1 MNRSPNNWKEARRLQ
16 AWHLKQQG
24 WSQRQIAEALGVSEG
39 AVSQWMTRA
48 REGGPEALRHR
59 PPPGAPRR
67 LSAEQLARL
76 PALLQ
81 RGPEAYG
88 FRGHVWTRGR
98 IAAVIR
104 LEFGVSYHPR
114 PCRPLVQ
121 GDALESAKARP
132 ACAPARRSGHYP
144 VARGDL
150 AGHQKGAQAQQQTIF
165 FIDESGFYP
174 LPSVVRTYAPV
185 GQTPILREW
194 WTRDHL
200 SAISAISPEGKL
212 YFHCQDRAL
221 NSEDVVAFLEHLL
234 REVPGRMV
242 VIWDGSPIHRSHVIK
257 EFLAQWGSAPPPP
270 GAPPGL
276 CPGAESWRGP
286 LGAPQGGR
294 AAQRVLLQYPA
305 STRRTPRGGET
316 SPAKTA
322 HHPKLF

>member
-1 MNRSPNNWKEARRLQ
+1 MHEPSPHNWKEARRLQ

-48 REGGPEALRHR
+48 RER
-59 PPPGAPRR
+59 APRR
-67 LSAEQLARL
+67 SGTGLHPGPRGGCLAEQLARL
-76 PALLQ
+76 PELLH

-88 FRGHVWTRGR
+88 FRGEVWTRGR

-114 PCRPLVQ
+114 PCGPLAQ
-121 GDALESAKARP
+121 SDPLEPAKARP
-132 ACAPARRSGHYP
+132 ARPPARRSRHCA

-150 AGHQKGAQAQQQTIF
+150 AGHQKGAQAQQQTIL

-212 YFHCQDRAL
+212 YFHART
-221 NSEDVVAFLEHLL
+221 
-234 REVPGRMV
+234 
-242 VIWDGSPIHRSHVIK
+242 
-257 EFLAQWGSAPPPP
+257 
-270 GAPPGL
+270 
-276 CPGAESWRGP
+276 
-286 LGAPQGGR
+286 
-294 AAQRVLLQYPA
+294 
-305 STRRTPRGGET
+305 TR
-316 SPAKTA
+316 
-322 HHPKLF
+322 